1 MANHNDADN
10 GVNGTEL
17 NKEGSSP
24 GRCPTVQQCGLGC
37 HQDTASNRIRHK
49 RNKEVNVI
57 IVECYI
63 RSNPVNE
70 NGVPIRGYRKECTE
84 NGEKGAFL
92 KRRNKGCATRQ
103 EQ

>member
-1 MANHNDADN
+1 M
-10 GVNGTEL
+10 NGTEL

-24 GRCPTVQQCGLGC
+24 GRCPTVQQGGLGR
-37 HQDTASNRIRHK
+37 HQDTASTRIRHK
-49 RNKEVNVI
+49 WSKEVNVI
-57 IVECYI
+57 IMECYY

-84 NGEKGAFL
+84 NGEKEVFL